1 MADNTSV
8 TSIPTNEANS
18 PPILTTIPPTMP
30 KIQPMPEMS
39 AEILRNLEGEAERR
53 KAEGANQK
61 PAEASKQ
68 VSSCCWK

>member
-1 MADNTSV
+1 
-8 TSIPTNEANS
+8 
-18 PPILTTIPPTMP
+18 
-30 KIQPMPEMS
+30 MPEMS